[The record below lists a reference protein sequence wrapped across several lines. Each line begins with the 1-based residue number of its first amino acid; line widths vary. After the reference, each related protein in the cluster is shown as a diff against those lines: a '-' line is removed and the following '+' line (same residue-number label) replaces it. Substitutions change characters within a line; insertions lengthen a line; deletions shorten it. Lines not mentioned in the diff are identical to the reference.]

1 MSGRSALL
9 ASIVLAIGGFTAVA
23 DPVKPG
29 DKKLVP
35 VQSPVTATCDVFEIW
50 GAFGKGGADPAI
62 PKRLAKRLDDNLKF
76 TEYKLLANNSTSLEK
91 KKAEAIKLKKGGNA
105 TITLVEIVDKS
116 NVRLN
121 INFKGVS
128 RGTVTVAGGDWHTT
142 VAKESNKPDAEGHVL
157 AVGNCK

>member
-9 ASIVLAIGGFTAVA
+9 ASILIASTAVA
-23 DPVKPG
+23 DPVKPA

-76 TEYKLLANNSTSLEK
+76 TEYKLLSNNSTTLEK
-91 KKAEAIKLKKGGNA
+91 KKAETIKLKKGNA